1 MKAIQLTKADHVKLL
16 ALVEAERRSSGNQH
30 IGPLS
35 QELKRARLVDSAS
48 IPQDIK

>member
-35 QELKRARLVDSAS
+35 QELKRARLVDSAD
-48 IPQDIK
+48 IPPDIK